1 MAKHTF
7 LTGDR
12 PTGRL
17 HIGHYIGSL
26 QNRVA
31 LQNSGDYNNFV
42 MIADTQAL
50 TDNANNPEKIRNSL
64 MEVAL
69 DYLAVGID
77 PKKTTILVQS
87 AIPALSELTMYY
99 LDLVTVARL
108 NRNPTVK
115 NEIQQKGFG
124 QSIPAGFLI
133 YPVSQA
139 ADITA
144 FKATTVPVGEDQ
156 MPMIEQCK
164 EIVHK
169 FNSVYGETLTEP
181 KIVLPSNQACLR
193 LPGIDGKAK
202 MSKSLGNCIY
212 LSDSAAVVKKQINGK
227 MFTDPLHLQISDPG
241 HTEGNV
247 VFTYLDAFCTD
258 EHFAEFLPDYANLEE
273 MKAHYRRGGLGDGT
287 CKKFLFNV
295 LEETLAPIR
304 EERARWAKD
313 IDTVYDILAAG
324 TVKAAETTNETLAQ
338 VRKAMRIDYFTDRSI
353 VKEWEALL
361 RKANQ

>member
-1 MAKHTF
+1 
-7 LTGDR
+7 
-12 PTGRL
+12 
-17 HIGHYIGSL
+17 
-26 QNRVA
+26 
-31 LQNSGDYNNFV
+31 
-42 MIADTQAL
+42 
-50 TDNANNPEKIRNSL
+50 
-64 MEVAL
+64 ME
-69 DYLAVGID
+69 
-77 PKKTTILVQS
+77 
-87 AIPALSELTMYY
+87 
-99 LDLVTVARL
+99 
-108 NRNPTVK
+108 
-115 NEIQQKGFG
+115 
-124 QSIPAGFLI
+124 
-133 YPVSQA
+133 
-139 ADITA
+139 
-144 FKATTVPVGEDQ
+144 
-156 MPMIEQCK
+156 
-164 EIVHK
+164 K
-169 FNSVYGETLTEP
+169 FNRIYGETLTMPTAMIPE
-181 KIVLPSNQACLR
+181 NEMQRR
-193 LPGIDGKAK
+193 LPGVDGKAK

-313 IDTVYDILAAG
+313 IDTVYDILVAG
-324 TVKAAETTNETLAQ
+324 TAKAVETTNGTLAQ

-353 VKEWEALL
+353 VKEWETLL